1 MNDIEQIF
9 KNADFS
15 AGSDHKQRLHDMLF
29 SEDSSLKTIS
39 FPDNVLDDDELD
51 KAAGG
56 VQVQYDQAKA
66 GRIPITCKK
75 CGQEL
80 TEDKIVDGHCIYCY
94 YPVDK

>member
-1 MNDIEQIF
+1 MNDIEKIF

-15 AGSDHKQRLHDMLF
+15 AGSDHKKRLHDMLF
-29 SEDSSLKTIS
+29 CENSSLKTIS

-56 VQVQYDQAKA
+56 VQVQYDPKA
-66 GRIPITCKK
+66 SRIPMTCKK

-80 TEDKIVDGHCIYCY
+80 TEDKIVNGRCAYCF
-94 YPVDK
+94 YPVDE